1 MTDPLDAAERLARRV
16 RDALTAA
23 GLPVVDPGPDEEPA
37 SGGAQVR
44 VDTWNRHFFGLA
56 PEVVVTWWTGPQLR
70 ADMVAAVMRKDL
82 EHPSVRRSGGTHEAM
97 CAALLAVLTSAGFT
111 AREHDNDMAPF
122 NVRVLAG
129 PADG

>member
-23 GLPVVDPGPDEEPA
+23 GLRVVDPGPDEEPA
-37 SGGAQVR
+37 GGGAQVR

-70 ADMVAAVMRKDL
+70 ADTVAAMMRNDL
-82 EHPSVRRSGGTHEAM
+82 EHPSARRSGGTHAAM
-97 CAALLAVLTSAGFT
+97 CTALLAVLTSAGFT
-111 AREHDNDMAPF
+111 VREHDNGMVPF
-122 NVRVLAG
+122 NLHVLAG
-129 PADG
+129 PTDG

>member
-37 SGGAQVR
+37 DGGAQVR
-44 VDTWNRHFFGLA
+44 VDTWNRHFFGLE
-56 PEVVVTWWTGPQLR
+56 PEVVVTWWTGPRLR
-70 ADMVAAVMRKDL
+70 ADMVAAMTRHDL
-82 EHPSVRRSGGTHEAM
+82 EHPSVRSSGETHAAM
-97 CAALLAVLTSAGFT
+97 CAALVAVLRGSGFT

-122 NVRVLAG
+122 NVHVLAG